1 MRKTRTPFL
10 LAAACRR
17 AAPALSALLLLTACG
32 GGGGGT
38 TRVDPPPAGPPP
50 TPPPPPPTTPPVV
63 ETPRPDFSYHIAWT
77 GADAAGAAGLTG
89 AGVRIG
95 FLDTGVN
102 RNHPALAGRVVANL
116 NYINPNTN
124 NLTVDDVRGHGTAV
138 AQIAAG
144 RPFGQWPGGIA
155 PGAEIVSARIIS
167 DNPPADDGSGQ
178 GNLLTGPL
186 GVASIHQDLMN
197 RNVRIMNN
205 SWGGLYW
212 TNANVTAQVA
222 AEYRPFIVNHGG
234 LVVFSAG
241 NSGFADPSNTAAL
254 PSQPGP
260 NGTRPAADLERGWLA
275 VAALDG
281 TSQTQL
287 ASYSNACGLAMAYCL
302 AAPGTVIT
310 TGTND
315 PPNAP
320 TYFQWRGTSFSA
332 PIVSG
337 AAALV
342 WEAFP
347 YFTNDNVRQTILGT
361 ATDIGAPGVDPVF
374 GHGALN
380 IAAAIRGPSRLE
392 WGDFVA
398 NLNGVTSTW
407 SNVLRGD
414 GTLVKR
420 GTGTLVLDAMTEN
433 TGGVR
438 VEGGT
443 LEANSIIQGNVSIAA
458 AGTLR
463 SGQAFVG
470 NVDNAGRL
478 DVRVRNNSS
487 VPQATFTYGNYHQR
501 AGGTLSMLVGHH
513 LAATGTVT
521 LDGGTLH
528 INGVKPGYV
537 SQARETVLVG
547 QAGLSGQFSQL
558 TWANNLFLQA
568 TLGYG
573 ATEAWLDISRLDVA
587 SAAKSMALATPASV
601 SSAQRVEAVFRRIDA
616 GDAGAGDVL
625 RLAGEFQAIGDERQA
640 IAALDS
646 LSGESHA
653 LATTLTF
660 DAIDMGRR
668 ALSSRFD
675 GVDLRND
682 GAQVWKRALGR
693 GGETGIGGGD
703 FALDGWLVGR
713 DQRLGTNAI
722 AGFAFGETRADDR
735 VGGNRD
741 RSTDRQAHGQ
751 FYGGRLF
758 GDGYAMAQF
767 GFGRFDR
774 SIERR
779 VFDGDARAGVASRY
793 AGHYTTL
800 GIEAGRRHRVGTGLV
815 TAYVGGDYTRL
826 DSDSFRETGAAALA
840 LQGEAARLSRLQA
853 IAGVRAERDWRGAT
867 WRAYGE
873 WQQVLDATGFDVP
886 ASFIGID
893 SWSPLPLSDAARS
906 GGLFGLGFGTRVSRN
921 AALSF
926 GLDQRFGPRGDER
939 MASVRYAYGF

>member
-1 MRKTRTPFL
+1 MRTPRSRSLFATARRTLPAVAL
-10 LAAACRR
+10 LAVLA
-17 AAPALSALLLLTACG
+17 ACG

-50 TPPPPPPTTPPVV
+50 TPPPTPPVV
-63 ETPRPDFSYHIAWT
+63 EAPNPAFSNHLAWT
-77 GADAAGAAGLTG
+77 GADQAHAAGLTG

-95 FLDTGVN
+95 FLDSGVN

-124 NLTVDDVRGHGTAV
+124 NLTVDDVSGHGTAV

-167 DNPPADDGSGQ
+167 DRPPSDDGSGQ
-178 GNLLTGPL
+178 GNQLNGPL

-241 NSGFADPSNTAAL
+241 NSGFANPSDTAAL

-260 NGTRPAADLERGWLA
+260 NGTTPAADLERGWLA

-281 TSQTQL
+281 TDSRQL
-287 ASYSNACGLAMAYCL
+287 ASYSNACGVAMHYCL

-310 TGTND
+310 TGTNNA
-315 PPNAP
+315 PNAP
-320 TYFQWRGTSFSA
+320 EYFQWRGTSFSA

-347 YFTNDNVRQTILGT
+347 YFTNDNVRQTLLGT

-380 IAAAIRGPSRLE
+380 IAAAVRGPSRLE

-398 NLNGVTSTW
+398 NFNGITSTW
-407 SNVLRGD
+407 GNVLRGD

-420 GTGTLVLDAMTEN
+420 GTGTLVLDAMTQN
-433 TGGVR
+433 TGGIR

-443 LEANSIIQGNVSIAA
+443 VEANNIVQGNATIAA

-463 SGQAFVG
+463 TGQALVG

-478 DVRVRNNSS
+478 DVRALNSNPAA
-487 VPQATFTYGNYHQR
+487 PQATFTYGNYHQR
-501 AGGTLSMLVGHH
+501 SGGTLSMLVGHY

-537 SQARETVLVG
+537 SQARETVLRG
-547 QAGLSGQFSQL
+547 QGGLTGQFSQL

-568 TLGYG
+568 TLGYD
-573 ATEAWLDISRLDVA
+573 ATDAWLDITRLDVA
-587 SAAKSMALATPASV
+587 AAAKAMAAATPASI
-601 SSAQRVEAVFRRIDA
+601 SSAQRVEEVFRSIDA
-616 GDAGAGDVL
+616 GRAGADGM
-625 RLAGEFQAIGDERQA
+625 RHLAGEFQSIGDERQA

-675 GVDLRND
+675 AFDARAD

-693 GGETGIGGGD
+693 GGDTGIGGGD

-713 DQRLGTNAI
+713 DQKLGANAV

-741 RSTDRQAHGQ
+741 RSRDRQAHGQ

-758 GDGYAMAQF
+758 DGGYAMAQF

-774 SIERR
+774 SIERSL
-779 VFDGDARAGVASRY
+779 FDGDGRRGVSSRY
-793 AGHYTTL
+793 SGDYVTL
-800 GIEAGRRHRVGTGLV
+800 GLEGGRQHRFGDALLTG
-815 TAYVGGDYTRL
+815 YVGSDYTQL
-826 DSDSFRETGAAALA
+826 DSDGFRELGDSGFALHAGAA
-840 LQGEAARLSRLQA
+840 RMSRLQA

-873 WQQVLDATGFDVP
+873 WQQVLDASGFDVP
-886 ASFIGID
+886 ASFVGID
-893 SWSPLPLSDAARS
+893 SWSPLPLADAARS
-906 GGLFGLGFGTRVSRN
+906 GGLFGVGFGTRVSRN

-926 GLDQRFGPRGDER
+926 GFDQRFGPRGDER
-939 MASVRYAYGF
+939 MASFRYAYGF

>member
-1 MRKTRTPFL
+1 MRTVLAGSTITAAIRRALPVLAL
-10 LAAACRR
+10 LA
-17 AAPALSALLLLTACG
+17 LLPACG

-38 TRVDPPPAGPPP
+38 TRVDPPPAAPPP
-50 TPPPPPPTTPPVV
+50 TPPVVQPPNPA
-63 ETPRPDFSYHIAWT
+63 YGNHIAWT
-77 GADAAGAAGLTG
+77 GADAAHAAGLTG

-102 RNHPALAGRVVANL
+102 RNHPALQGRVVANL
-116 NYINPNTN
+116 TYISSSTN
-124 NLTVDDVRGHGTAV
+124 NLSVDDVRGHGTAV

-167 DNPPADDGSGQ
+167 DNPPSDDGSGQ
-178 GNLLTGPL
+178 GNLLNGPL
-186 GVASIHQDLMN
+186 GVASIHQDLMS

-241 NSGFADPSNTAAL
+241 NSGFADPSDTAAL

-260 NGTRPAADLERGWLA
+260 NGTMPAADLERGWLA

-281 TSQTQL
+281 DDPSRL
-287 ASYSNACGLAMAYCL
+287 ASYSNACGVAMHYCL

-310 TGTND
+310 TGTNN

-320 TYFQWRGTSFSA
+320 DYWRWNGTSFSA

-361 ATDIGAPGVDPVF
+361 ANDLGEPGVDPVF
-374 GHGALN
+374 GHGVLN

-398 NLNGVTSTW
+398 SFNGLTSTW
-407 SNVLRGD
+407 GNALDGD

-420 GTGTLVLDAMTEN
+420 GTGTLVL
-433 TGGVR
+433 TGHALNAGGIR

-443 LEANSIIQGNVSIAA
+443 VEAGQSVRGDVVIGAS
-458 AGTLR
+458 GTLR
-463 SGQAFVG
+463 SGEGFAG

-478 DVRVRNNSS
+478 DVRALNSN
-487 VPQATFTYGNYHQR
+487 PATSQSTYASGNYHQR
-501 AGGTLSMLVGHH
+501 AGSTLSMLVGHY
-513 LAATGTVT
+513 LEARGTVT
-521 LDGGTLH
+521 LEGGTLH

-547 QAGLSGQFSQL
+547 QGGLTGQFSQL

-587 SAAKSMALATPASV
+587 SAAKAMAGATPASV
-601 SSAQRVEAVFRRIDA
+601 SSAQRIEGVFQRIDA
-616 GDAGAGDVL
+616 GDVDAGEVL
-625 RLAGEFQAIGDERQA
+625 RLAGEFQAIGDEREA
-640 IAALDS
+640 ISALDS

-675 GVDLRND
+675 GIDLRND

-713 DQRLGTNAI
+713 DQKLGRNAV

-741 RSTDRQAHGQ
+741 RSRDRQAHGQ
-751 FYGGRLF
+751 FYGGRLL

-774 SIERR
+774 SIERSL
-779 VFDGDARAGVASRY
+779 FDGDGRQGVFSRY
-793 AGHYTTL
+793 AGDYLTL
-800 GIEAGRRHRVGTGLV
+800 GLEAGRRHRIGDALL
-815 TAYVGGDYTRL
+815 TAYVGADHTQL
-826 DSDSFRETGAAALA
+826 DTDGFRETGDSGFA
-840 LQGEAARLSRLQA
+840 LQASAARLTRTQA

-873 WQQVLDATGFDVP
+873 WQQVLDGSGFDVQ
-886 ASFIGID
+886 ASFTGID
-893 SWSPLPLSDAARS
+893 SWSPLPLADAARS
-906 GGLFGLGFGTRVSRN
+906 GGLFGVGFGTRVSRN

-926 GLDQRFGPRGDER
+926 GFDQRFGPRGDER
-939 MASVRYAYGF
+939 LASMRYAYGF